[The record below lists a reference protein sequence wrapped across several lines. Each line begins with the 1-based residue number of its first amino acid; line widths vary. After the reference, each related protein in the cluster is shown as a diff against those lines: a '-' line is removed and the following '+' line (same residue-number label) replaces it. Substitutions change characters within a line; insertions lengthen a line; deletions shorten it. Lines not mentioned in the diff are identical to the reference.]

1 MPRRRF
7 RGDWCDTR
15 KPSSLAN
22 PWSWSSLTTQ
32 KQKLTMLKT
41 LLAERRLIAEVKAA
55 AIRDG
60 TLGLPLKYV
69 IRSKMERRGYARY

>member
-15 KPSSLAN
+15 KPSSLAK
-22 PWSWSSLTTQ
+22 PWSSPTQ
-32 KQKLTMLKT
+32 KQKETMLKT
-41 LLAERRLIAEVKAA
+41 LLEERRLIAEVKAA

-69 IRSKMERRGYARY
+69 IRSKMERRWYARF